1 METADHEVLRTAVD
15 WLKAGEPV
23 YLATVAK
30 TFGSSP
36 RPPGSLAA
44 LRADGRFVGS
54 VSGGCMEE
62 DLVARLRTS
71 RLPEKFPA
79 VITYGVT
86 QEEAQR
92 FGLPCGGKLE
102 LVLEQLDSTAS
113 LKSILDK
120 IDERQLV
127 VRQLCLDTGEASL
140 HPATARDE
148 FFFDGKNLRK
158 LFGPS
163 WRLLLIGA
171 GQLSRFVAQM
181 GLALDYEVIVCEP
194 REELASL
201 WRVNG
206 ATIDEG
212 MPDDAVRVLADEC
225 CAVLA
230 LTHDPKLDDMALL
243 EALASPAFYVG
254 ALGSHANNDK
264 RRARLATL
272 GVSRENLARLHGP
285 VGLPIGSKTPAEIA
299 VAVLAGVTAARHGIA
314 LEARPPAAPARLQV
328 SG

>member
-15 WLKAGEPV
+15 WLTAGEPV

-44 LRADGRFVGS
+44 LVASGRFVGS

-62 DLVARLRTS
+62 DLVARLREG
-71 RLPEKFPA
+71 RLPPKFPA

-86 QEEAQR
+86 QEEARR

-102 LVLEQLDSTAS
+102 LVLERLDSAVP
-113 LKSILDK
+113 LKRILDK
-120 IDERQLV
+120 VDERQLLI
-127 VRQLCLDTGEASL
+127 RELCLDTGEASL
-140 HPATARDE
+140 HPATVREQFSCD
-148 FFFDGKNLRK
+148 DKTMRK
-158 LFGPS
+158 LFGPG

-201 WRVNG
+201 WRVDG
-206 ATIDEG
+206 AVIDEG
-212 MPDDAVRVLADEC
+212 MPDDAVQVLADEC

-243 EALASPAFYVG
+243 EALESSAFYVG

-272 GVSRENLARLHGP
+272 GVSPENLARLHGP

-299 VAVLAGVTAARHGIA
+299 VAVLAGVTAARHGIS
-314 LEARPPAAPARLQV
+314 LEARTPVAPARLQV
-328 SG
+328 SV

>member
-1 METADHEVLRTAVD
+1 METADHEVLRTAID
-15 WLKAGEPV
+15 WLTAGETV

-44 LRADGRFVGS
+44 LVASGRFVGS
-54 VSGGCMEE
+54 VSGGCMEA
-62 DLVARLRTS
+62 DLVARLRDD
-71 RLPEKFPA
+71 RLPQKFPA
-79 VITYGVT
+79 LITYGVT
-86 QEEAQR
+86 QEEAHR

-102 LVLEQLDSTAS
+102 LVLERLVSTAP
-113 LKSILDK
+113 LKNILEK
-120 IDERQLV
+120 IDARQLAI
-127 VRQLCLDTGEASL
+127 RQLCLDTGEANL
-140 HPATARDE
+140 HPASAHEE
-148 FFFDGKNLRK
+148 FSCDGKFMRK
-158 LFGPS
+158 LFGPG

-181 GLALDYEVIVCEP
+181 GMALDYEVIVCEP

-201 WRVNG
+201 WHVDG
-206 ATIDEG
+206 AIINKS
-212 MPDDAVRVLADEC
+212 MPDDAVRLLADMC
-225 CAVLA
+225 SAVLA

-243 EALASPAFYVG
+243 EALESPAFYVG

-264 RRARLATL
+264 RRTRLATL
-272 GVSRENLARLHGP
+272 GVTPENLARLHGP
-285 VGLPIGSKTPAEIA
+285 VGLAIGSKTPAEIA

-314 LEARPPAAPARLQV
+314 LEAKPEQEPAQLQV

>member
-1 METADHEVLRTAVD
+1 METADREVLRTAVE
-15 WLKAGEPV
+15 WLTAGETV

-44 LRADGRFVGS
+44 LRPDGRFVGS
-54 VSGGCMEE
+54 VSGGCMED
-62 DLVARLRTS
+62 DLVARLRTGQ
-71 RLPEKFPA
+71 LPEKFPA
-79 VITYGVT
+79 VVTYGVT

-102 LVLEQLDSTAS
+102 LVLERLESAAS
-113 LKSILDK
+113 FKDILEK
-120 IDERQLV
+120 IDARQLV
-127 VRQLCLDTGEASL
+127 VRHLCLDTGEVSL
-140 HPATARDE
+140 HPAAERKE
-148 FFFDGKNLRK
+148 FFYDGRDLRK
-158 LFGPS
+158 LFGPC

-201 WRVNG
+201 WQVDG
-206 ATIDEG
+206 AIIDEG
-212 MPDDAVRVLADEC
+212 MPDDAVRVLADMR

-243 EALASPAFYVG
+243 EALESPAFYVG
-254 ALGSHANNDK
+254 ALGSRANNDK
-264 RRARLATL
+264 RRMRLATL

-285 VGLPIGSKTPAEIA
+285 IGLPIGGKTPAEIA

-314 LEARPPAAPARLQV
+314 LEAKPQPVPARLQL

>member
-1 METADHEVLRTAVD
+1 MLE
-15 WLKAGEPV
+15 
-23 YLATVAK
+23 
-30 TFGSSP
+30 
-36 RPPGSLAA
+36 
-44 LRADGRFVGS
+44 
-54 VSGGCMEE
+54 
-62 DLVARLRTS
+62 RLES
-71 RLPEKFPA
+71 A
-79 VITYGVT
+79 
-86 QEEAQR
+86 
-92 FGLPCGGKLE
+92 
-102 LVLEQLDSTAS
+102 AS

-120 IDERQLV
+120 IDARQLV
-127 VRQLCLDTGEASL
+127 VRRLCLDTGEASL
-140 HPATARDE
+140 HPATVREEFSCDE
-148 FFFDGKNLRK
+148 KNLRK

-194 REELASL
+194 RAELASL
-201 WRVNG
+201 WRVDG
-206 ATIDEG
+206 ASIDEG
-212 MPDDAVRVLADEC
+212 MPDDAVRILADEC

-243 EALASPAFYVG
+243 EALESPAFYVG

-314 LEARPPAAPARLQV
+314 LEARPRIAPARLQV

>member
-1 METADHEVLRTAVD
+1 METADREVLRTAVE
-15 WLKAGEPV
+15 WLAAGETV

-36 RPPGSLAA
+36 RPPGSLVA

-62 DLVARLRTS
+62 DLVARLRGG

-79 VITYGVT
+79 VVTYGVT

-102 LVLEQLDSTAS
+102 LVLERTESAAS
-113 LKSILDK
+113 LKSILEQ
-120 IDERQLV
+120 I
-127 VRQLCLDTGEASL
+127 
-140 HPATARDE
+140 
-148 FFFDGKNLRK
+148 
-158 LFGPS
+158 
-163 WRLLLIGA
+163 
-171 GQLSRFVAQM
+171 
-181 GLALDYEVIVCEP
+181 
-194 REELASL
+194 
-201 WRVNG
+201 
-206 ATIDEG
+206 
-212 MPDDAVRVLADEC
+212 
-225 CAVLA
+225 
-230 LTHDPKLDDMALL
+230 
-243 EALASPAFYVG
+243 
-254 ALGSHANNDK
+254 DK

-314 LEARPPAAPARLQV
+314 LEARPQIAPALLQV
-328 SG
+328 SR

>member
-1 METADHEVLRTAVD
+1 METADREVLRTAVD
-15 WLKAGEPV
+15 WLTAGETV

-62 DLVARLRTS
+62 DLVARLRAG

-86 QEEAQR
+86 QAEAQR

-102 LVLEQLDSTAS
+102 LVLERLESAAS

-120 IDERQLV
+120 IDARQLV

-140 HPATARDE
+140 HPATVREEFSCDE
-148 FFFDGKNLRK
+148 KNLRK

-201 WRVNG
+201 WRVDG
-206 ATIDEG
+206 ASIDEG

-243 EALASPAFYVG
+243 EALESPAFYVG
-254 ALGSHANNDK
+254 ALGSRANNDK
-264 RRARLATL
+264 RRARLVTL

-299 VAVLAGVTAARHGIA
+299 IAVLAGVTAARHGIA